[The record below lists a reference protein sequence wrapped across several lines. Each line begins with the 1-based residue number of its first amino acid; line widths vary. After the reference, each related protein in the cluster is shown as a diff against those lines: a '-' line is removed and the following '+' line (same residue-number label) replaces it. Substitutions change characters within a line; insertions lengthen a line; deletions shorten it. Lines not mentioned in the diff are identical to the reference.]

1 MNLPPPQRYPVP
13 PPPGAAPPP
22 MQSMDAIAPD
32 GDPVVRPP
40 MPLH

>member
-1 MNLPPPQRYPVP
+1 MNMP
-13 PPPGAAPPP
+13 PPPRYPAPPPVAAPPP
-22 MQSMDAIAPD
+22 MQSMDAVAPD